1 MKVLLVLASTLILQ
15 GCAQMYPKTAH
26 LPECKFSNL
35 KPGEKLPHKCGDWG
49 NPGTTTITVR
59 TVGNTTLISTR

>member
-1 MKVLLVLASTLILQ
+1 MKALLVLALLLSGCTLS
-15 GCAQMYPKTAH
+15 PNTAH

-35 KPGEKLPHKCGDWG
+35 KPGEILAHKCGDWG
-49 NPGTTTITVR
+49 NPGTTTVTLR